1 MAGII
6 AVTIPIATTFILFWG
21 IINILRIVKESNI
34 KARMVELGHLE
45 PDKQWI
51 TQKTASVADTYANL
65 KYGILLVSVGAGLV
79 IVNGMNLENNGPIIF
94 GLLAIVAGVGF
105 LTYFAI
111 MKYFYKKA
119 D

>member
-21 IINILRIVKESNI
+21 IINILRITKDSKI

-51 TQKTASVADTYANL
+51 TQKTASVADTYSNL
-65 KYGILLVSVGAGLV
+65 KYGILLVSVGIGLV
-79 IVNGMNLENNGPIIF
+79 IINDLNIDHNAPVIF
-94 GLLAIVAGVGF
+94 GLLAIVAGLGF

-111 MKYFYKKA
+111 MKYFYRKA